1 MRTIREFNNFW
12 KFTKLQDE
20 IGISKKAVISPEY
33 ADTSWQFVVL
43 PHTYNSEDGAGRT
56 MDMSEN
62 RGDYYHGSVC
72 YRRSLVLSSEECEGK
87 EVYLEFEGANTVA
100 EVYINGRFV
109 GKHSG
114 GYSAFRF
121 NLTDYIC
128 ADKDNLIAV
137 IVSNAPTNYIAPIAD
152 QGDFTKMGGL
162 YRGVKLIIVDPV
174 HIALND
180 SGSCG
185 VYIMPH
191 NISESAANINMLV
204 KLDKA
209 EIAEAKAKIYDP
221 QGVLIQ
227 PNVSDTSIRSKV
239 NDHLGHHTFFVRMKQ
254 GQMEWWQPV
263 NVQITKSEK
272 TSVILPF
279 SQVNTSE
286 CRVMNMD
293 SLFNA
298 NVTDIF
304 RNEYLTPRSPY
315 TTLQLP
321 VQGIGEWCH
330 PKLTADIDDAGLR
343 ALVRDEMLTTKLGVP
358 FRTLAQGSNI
368 AFTSL
373 WDNYPDSLSIPLS
386 GRASHAYLMMAGSTN
401 HMQCRIANG
410 IVRVYYTDGTSD
422 VLELVNPDNWC
433 PIEQDFYVDGQ
444 AFTVVSPRPYRI
456 HFKTGLVSN
465 DLGKD
470 LGIKGVY
477 GRSIEGGAGVLLDMP
492 LNPSKEL
499 SHLTLETLSNDVVI
513 GLMGVTLQ

>member
-1 MRTIREFNNFW
+1 MTLQVNVGRER
-12 KFTKLQDE
+12 
-20 IGISKKAVISPEY
+20 I
-33 ADTSWQFVVL
+33 
-43 PHTYNSEDGAGRT
+43 H
-56 MDMSEN
+56 
-62 RGDYYHGSVC
+62 SVK
-72 YRRSLVLSSEECEGK
+72 VNGK
-87 EVYLEFEGANTVA
+87 EVDWSFA
-100 EVYINGRFV
+100 EAA
-109 GKHSG
+109 SG
-114 GYSAFRF
+114 YPVVVIPASSAQK
-121 NLTDYIC
+121 
-128 ADKDNLIAV
+128 A
-137 IVSNAPTNYIAPIAD
+137 IVE
-152 QGDFTKMGGL
+152 
-162 YRGVKLIIVDPV
+162 IVWKGNCLNPV
-174 HIALND
+174 LPEIQAEAL
-180 SGSCG
+180 
-185 VYIMPH
+185 
-191 NISESAANINMLV
+191 
-204 KLDKA
+204 A
-209 EIAEAKAKIYDP
+209 EIRIPSILGAVFGKIYDP

-410 IVRVYYTDGTSD
+410 VVRVYYTDGTSD

-477 GRSIEGGAGVLLDMP
+477 GRSIEGGAGILLDMP